1 VRDWRKWRELT
12 RIGAGESAYMYV
24 ENIRENWD
32 FEAEFYRIRFG
43 LSIDGREMQAGLT
56 FEIILAY

>member
-32 FEAEFYRIRFG
+32 FEAEFLQNQIC
-43 LSIDGREMQAGLT
+43 LSIDGQTGLT